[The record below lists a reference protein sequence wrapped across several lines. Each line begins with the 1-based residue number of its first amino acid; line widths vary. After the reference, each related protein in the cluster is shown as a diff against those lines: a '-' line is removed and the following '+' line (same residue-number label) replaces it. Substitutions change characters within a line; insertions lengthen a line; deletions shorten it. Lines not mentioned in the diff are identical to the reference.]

1 MPTYRRKHTKRRQK
15 KKRYKTYTNT
25 KKQTN
30 RRYKRRTKRTRKKRG
45 GSLDLSP
52 SPDEINPLTV
62 DSAPGLRPSSRKW
75 CLKNSNCPQGE
86 RCELFRCVND
96 NEERTCLFNFNCP
109 GNQKCV
115 NRKCVDDSS
124 DIPDIPSDET
134 IRLSPASSRS
144 SSSPRSPRSSRS
156 RSYGL
161 ADKYFNDKTLEYIY
175 TPYDFPSHDL
185 LTIVS
190 DNDNVI
196 KNDED
201 VGFQYSFKVDLL
213 LILVDYFE
221 HGVFPEWFIPGNR
234 KYPDYMLELA
244 SLLLS
249 DLCETQ
255 YEEQKLEENMQK
267 FEREYKVSRKDKDLK
282 EYLFGILKHLKS
294 DADRILKALQFK
306 NNNISLKSKENAR
319 YYHGRINVLERALK
333 IAVDRRRKK
342 SHSSK
347 DVGLN
352 SPVEGVFRI
361 EPQTMRGNQSD
372 ESPSLRTPTPLLVRD
387 ITERSPRSA

>member
-1 MPTYRRKHTKRRQK
+1 
-15 KKRYKTYTNT
+15 
-25 KKQTN
+25 
-30 RRYKRRTKRTRKKRG
+30 
-45 GSLDLSP
+45 
-52 SPDEINPLTV
+52 
-62 DSAPGLRPSSRKW
+62 
-75 CLKNSNCPQGE
+75 
-86 RCELFRCVND
+86 
-96 NEERTCLFNFNCP
+96 
-109 GNQKCV
+109 V
-115 NRKCVDDSS
+115 NRKCVDDSPDSS

-134 IRLSPASSRS
+134 IHLSPASSRS

-156 RSYGL
+156 SRSYGL
-161 ADKYFNDKTLEYIY
+161 ADKYFNDKTLEYSY
-175 TPYDFPSHDL
+175 TPYDYPSHDL

-221 HGVFPEWFIPGNR
+221 HGVFPEWFIPGNI

-282 EYLFGILKHLKS
+282 EYLFGFLKHLKS
-294 DADRILKALQFK
+294 DADRILKALRFK

-319 YYHGRINVLERALK
+319 YYHGRINVLDKALK
-333 IAVDRRRKK
+333 LAVNRRRKK

-347 DVGLN
+347 DVVGIN
-352 SPVEGVFRI
+352 SPVEGNFRI

-372 ESPSLRTPTPLLVRD
+372 ESPSLRTPTPKLVRD
-387 ITERSPRSA
+387 ITSHSPPRSA